1 MRLKKIRL
9 AGFKSFVAETQVDLN
24 AGFTAIVGPNGCG
37 KTNILDAVRWV
48 LGEKSARNLRGK
60 SMDDVIFQGSALRKP
75 AGMAEVELFFDNSS
89 RLLGLDLEE
98 IVVGRRIYLSSASEY
113 LLNGKKTTRREIERI
128 FMDTGVGK
136 AAYSIMEQG
145 RMAEILQASPEDRR
159 LLFDEAAGI
168 ARFKAEKAETTQR
181 LEDTNRNLE
190 RLSDII
196 KTRQQEIA
204 HLETQAERTR
214 KYLSLKGELD
224 QADRELRYIKYLDL
238 EERRLKVEARLQ
250 KLLGRREELQQELE
264 QLEKDQAGREALLER
279 SLEEFQERDREYHR
293 DVSQINSLEQNIER
307 ARSDRESQLERLN
320 ALSQKKTD
328 EERRLDAARKRHS
341 SSLQLELN
349 LSEEIRLATESLAH
363 LQQAMDGLAGRI
375 AAGEEQERKLR
386 QEQQKLETEQ
396 EELVFELRSVT
407 EQFLKDLQEKRSDL
421 EQNEAERLGHR
432 EMILQGL
439 ADFDELL
446 SRALADLKS
455 EEWDRCAEK
464 LRQPAV
470 GTIRNHF
477 LAIEELDL
485 RFRSLFFEERGWLKR
500 KAHLDERMEAIGN
513 RRTALGRELL
523 HIEESRRQDR
533 LLLERD
539 RKRSVEMELQLQDF
553 KTRLQSSAELKAD
566 VERHVREV
574 EEALS
579 YFSEE
584 IRRCLGDKDRLASE
598 EELLFS
604 SLSSAQAR
612 TEEQHTTLE
621 QMRQTIEEI
630 RTGILSLKETVRSKR
645 SSMEELLPSISE
657 QERRFEQIRMGLGA
671 LEEDLYNDFQSTV
684 SELVELCRDQKLD
697 PLQVENQY
705 KRIKEEI
712 RYLGAFNPLA
722 IEELSRARELMAE
735 IEKQKSDVE
744 EARENILQLLRDIDV
759 KSARI
764 FSDTFTQIQENFS
777 SVFQTL
783 FGGGT
788 ASLSL
793 TEPENLLSSGVEIMA
808 QPPGKKNASISLLSG
823 GEQNMTAIA
832 LMFAIYL
839 VRPSPFCFLDEIDA
853 PLDDQNVVR
862 FLRMLQGFLDRSQF
876 MVITHNKL
884 TMSHADC
891 IYGVT
896 QEEAGVSKLVSVRM
910 KEERPAMAG

>member
-9 AGFKSFVAETQVDLN
+9 AGFKSFVTETQVDLN

-89 RLLGLDLEE
+89 RQLGLDLEE

-145 RMAEILQASPEDRR
+145 RMSEILQASAEDRR

-168 ARFKAEKAETTQR
+168 ARFKAEKSETTQR

-196 KTRQQEIA
+196 KTRQQEIS

-214 KYLSLKGELD
+214 RYLSLKNELD
-224 QADRELRYIKYLDL
+224 QADRQLRYIKYVEL
-238 EERRLKVEARLQ
+238 EERREKVETKLQ
-250 KLLGRREELQQELE
+250 KLMTQREELQAELAELE
-264 QLEKDQAGREALLER
+264 KEQVEREAQLER

-307 ARSDRESQLERLN
+307 ARSDRESQLERLT
-320 ALSQKKTD
+320 ALNQKKSD
-328 EERRLDAARKRHS
+328 EEKRLDAARKRHS

-349 LSEEIRLATESLAH
+349 LSEEIRLATESLAR
-363 LQQAMDGLAGRI
+363 LQEAMEGLGQNI
-375 AAGEEQERKLR
+375 AAGEEQEKKLR
-386 QEQQKLETEQ
+386 AEQQQLETEQ
-396 EELVFELRSVT
+396 EKLVFELRMVT
-407 EQFLKDLQEKRSDL
+407 EQFLKDLQEKRSEL
-421 EQNEAERLGHR
+421 EQNEDQRQVHR
-432 EMILQGL
+432 EKVLSGI
-439 ADFDELL
+439 ADLDELL
-446 SRALADLKS
+446 GRALAELKS
-455 EEWDRCAEK
+455 EDFAACATL
-464 LRQPAV
+464 LRKP
-470 GTIRNHF
+470 GTALIRSHF
-477 LAIEELDL
+477 LAIEELDR
-485 RFRSLFFEERGWLKR
+485 RFRSLFFEEQGWLKR
-500 KAHLDERMEAIGN
+500 KAHLDERMAAVAN
-513 RRTALGRELL
+513 RRQELGRELL

-584 IRRCLGDKDRLASE
+584 IRRCLGDKDRLVSE
-598 EELLFS
+598 EEVLFTN
-604 SLSSAQAR
+604 LTRAQAR
-612 TEEQHTTLE
+612 TEEQHTSLE
-621 QMRQTIEEI
+621 QMRQTMEDA
-630 RTGILSLKETVRSKR
+630 RCGIAAIKENVRKKR
-645 SSMEELLPSISE
+645 ISMEELIPAISE
-657 QERRFEQIRMGLGA
+657 QERRFEQVRMGLGA

-684 SELVELCRDQKLD
+684 SELLESCRDQKLD
-697 PLQVENQY
+697 PAQVENQY
-705 KRIKEEI
+705 KKIKEEI
-712 RYLGAFNPLA
+712 RYLGQFNPLA
-722 IEELSRARELMAE
+722 IEELSRAREMMAE
-735 IEKQKSDVE
+735 IDKQKGDVE
-744 EARENILQLLRDIDV
+744 EARDNILQLLRDIDL

-764 FSDTFTQIQENFS
+764 FSETFSQIQENFS

-910 KEERPAMAG
+910 KEEAAAMAG